1 MVTTFVAQKTT
12 LSDSVT
18 HEGMS
23 VSLSYFDTKTE
34 NQSPLRRPLDK

>member
-23 VSLSYFDTKTE
+23 VSVSYRHKDE